1 MSLQQA
7 LGHVGVPEHH
17 RRRDQLWT
25 ETGRR
30 QQDGDHA
37 RRTPTGE
44 PERHEQDE
52 LDHQSAVDHGAQRCD
67 QRVLGNGAGC
77 GVGESEGGVGQ
88 VRARRADGVAQQEV
102 AGAEQRSEDQQ
113 CQRQAVRRRQVT
125 AVSGLH
131 CHDAHDTW
139 CIITAMPRQPLD
151 RAAAAGVGMV
161 LVGSMTANVAS
172 YLLAWL
178 ASRWLG
184 PVGYGEFASLLA
196 AQLVLAVPAL
206 ALQTVVAR
214 EAVRGKSTDA
224 LRSLGYRCTA
234 IVAVLAVALAPAMA
248 WLLDTG
254 IVASFS
260 ALVTAPMLVLLAT
273 EQGLLQGHG
282 RFGTLSAVLAGA
294 GVMKV
299 LPAVI
304 VLAFGGGAGAALVA
318 GAAGTA
324 LLVAI
329 VRVVDRTVS
338 VSEDRAVR
346 IGVVSVLAASQ
357 VQLALIALSSLDLL
371 IVRVVLSEY
380 DAGVYALGAVATK
393 VAFWLPQAVGVVLY
407 PKMANPAHSAQAV
420 RSALAVLVGIG
431 AVLVLGAAVAGPLV
445 PMLVGDAYAAVAPML
460 WAFALHG
467 AALAVLQGA
476 LLSAIASERTRV
488 ALLAWAGLVV
498 EATVMLVWAKTPG
511 ELIGVAVVVA
521 STTALAVSVAAVRSA
536 DRARPAPHSDVSSP
550 DA

>member
-1 MSLQQA
+1 
-7 LGHVGVPEHH
+7 
-17 RRRDQLWT
+17 
-25 ETGRR
+25 
-30 QQDGDHA
+30 
-37 RRTPTGE
+37 
-44 PERHEQDE
+44 
-52 LDHQSAVDHGAQRCD
+52 
-67 QRVLGNGAGC
+67 
-77 GVGESEGGVGQ
+77 
-88 VRARRADGVAQQEV
+88 
-102 AGAEQRSEDQQ
+102 
-113 CQRQAVRRRQVT
+113 
-125 AVSGLH
+125 
-131 CHDAHDTW
+131 
-139 CIITAMPRQPLD
+139 MPRQPLD

-206 ALQTVVAR
+206 ALQTVIAR

-254 IVASFS
+254 IVAAFS

-338 VSEDRAVR
+338 VSEDRPVR

-445 PMLVGDAYAAVAPML
+445 PMLVGEAYAAVAPML

-488 ALLAWAGLVV
+488 ALLAWAGLAV

-536 DRARPAPHSDVSSP
+536 DRAGPAPHSGVSSP

>member
-1 MSLQQA
+1 
-7 LGHVGVPEHH
+7 
-17 RRRDQLWT
+17 
-25 ETGRR
+25 
-30 QQDGDHA
+30 
-37 RRTPTGE
+37 
-44 PERHEQDE
+44 
-52 LDHQSAVDHGAQRCD
+52 
-67 QRVLGNGAGC
+67 
-77 GVGESEGGVGQ
+77 
-88 VRARRADGVAQQEV
+88 
-102 AGAEQRSEDQQ
+102 
-113 CQRQAVRRRQVT
+113 
-125 AVSGLH
+125 
-131 CHDAHDTW
+131 
-139 CIITAMPRQPLD
+139 MPRQPLD

-431 AVLVLGAAVAGPLV
+431 AVLVLGAAV
-445 PMLVGDAYAAVAPML
+445 
-460 WAFALHG
+460 
-467 AALAVLQGA
+467 
-476 LLSAIASERTRV
+476 
-488 ALLAWAGLVV
+488 
-498 EATVMLVWAKTPG
+498 
-511 ELIGVAVVVA
+511 
-521 STTALAVSVAAVRSA
+521 
-536 DRARPAPHSDVSSP
+536 
-550 DA
+550 